1 MRILGVDPGGCGA
14 LALLDGASLERV
26 ADMPVFQVTRGK
38 GVKRDLDVHGLVRL
52 LDDWKPEAC
61 FFEQVGGMEGDSP
74 SSAFTFGR
82 IAGAAEALIKQSGAR
97 FEFVTPFVWKRAMG
111 LVGTAKDDSRAKA
124 TNLWPMFAPVF
135 ALKKHD
141 GRAES
146 ALLAEYGRLTMHQ
159 KGLSVLKG
167 DIFT

>member
-1 MRILGVDPGGCGA
+1 MRILGVDPGGYGA
-14 LALLDGASLERV
+14 LALLDGAVLKHV

-52 LDDWKPEAC
+52 LDDWQPEAC

-82 IAGAAEALIKQSGAR
+82 IAGAAEALVKRSGAR
-97 FEFVTPFVWKRAMG
+97 FEFVMPHVWKKAMG
-111 LVGTAKDDSRAKA
+111 LIGTAKDDSRAKA
-124 TNLWPMFAPVF
+124 TNLWPGHAADFAR
-135 ALKKHD
+135 KRDD

-146 ALLAEYGRLTMHQ
+146 VLLAEYGRRKMHEQ
-159 KGLSVLKG
+159 G
-167 DIFT
+167 IFG